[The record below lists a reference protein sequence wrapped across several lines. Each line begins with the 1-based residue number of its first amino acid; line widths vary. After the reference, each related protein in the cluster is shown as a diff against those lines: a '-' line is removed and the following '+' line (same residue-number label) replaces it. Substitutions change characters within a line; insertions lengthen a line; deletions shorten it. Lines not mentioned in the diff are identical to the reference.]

1 MNDERLDEMLMICPE
16 WYNACYASVG
26 DVGYFQEQHNLNLI
40 SDHVDAEFDVADN
53 LLVRAMM
60 SLPMCR

>member
-1 MNDERLDEMLMICPE
+1 MNDERLDEMLMICPD

-40 SDHVDAEFDVADN
+40 SDKITQAFVILN
-53 LLVRAMM
+53 
-60 SLPMCR
+60 SSG